1 MPYKEQVHPKLPR
14 KPGKSKE
21 LTALGEAYGETTPC
35 VQSFSFELTSCSLVS
50 GELIYQWMKSMSTNC
65 ETKIE
70 YDFLF
75 AELQAF
81 LDRKQ
86 TSVDLGN
93 DCINAMRSLL
103 LNLRTKENKL
113 AGYH

>member
-1 MPYKEQVHPKLPR
+1 
-14 KPGKSKE
+14 
-21 LTALGEAYGETTPC
+21 
-35 VQSFSFELTSCSLVS
+35 
-50 GELIYQWMKSMSTNC
+50 MSTNC

-113 AGYH
+113 AGYHRTFIKNSKDAKTTSPVEGHNRQIKKVHLMSITTCIWTK